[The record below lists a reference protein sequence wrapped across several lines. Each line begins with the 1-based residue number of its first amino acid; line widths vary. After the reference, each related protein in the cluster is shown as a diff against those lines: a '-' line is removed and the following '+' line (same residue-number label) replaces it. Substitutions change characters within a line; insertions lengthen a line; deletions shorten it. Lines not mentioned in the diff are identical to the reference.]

1 MIAKLRGIVDFIGED
16 SLILDVNGVGYL
28 VFASRRTLSMLPARG
43 GDAGLMIETHVR
55 EDHIHLYGFADNA
68 EKQWFSLLTTVQGVG
83 AKVALALLSVLT
95 PTDLLR
101 AIAAQDTTALC
112 RAPGIGPKV
121 ATRIVGELKDKA
133 AKLNLGPV
141 AGPTPQGA
149 GDAPAK
155 TSSKSKKSAKPSGD
169 ATGAAGGDRDGDGE
183 PVVDDSVVLA
193 DAVSALVNLGYGR
206 SEAFGAVGRAAQQAG
221 DDKSI
226 DTLIRLGL
234 KELSA

>member
-1 MIAKLRGIVDFIGED
+1 MIAKLRGIIDFIGED
-16 SLILDVNGVGYL
+16 SVIIDVNGVGYL
-28 VFASRRTLSMLPARG
+28 VFASRRTLSMLPAKG

-83 AKVALALLSVLT
+83 AKVALALLSVLS

-101 AIAAQDTTALC
+101 ALAAQDTTALC

-141 AGPTPQGA
+141 AAQAPVTEA
-149 GDAPAK
+149 AAPAK
-155 TSSKSKKSAKPSGD
+155 AASKSKKTSKSSDDESGD
-169 ATGAAGGDRDGDGE
+169 TASVE
-183 PVVDDSVVLA
+183 PIVDDGVVLA

-206 SEAFGAVGRAAQQAG
+206 SEAFGAVGKAAQLAG